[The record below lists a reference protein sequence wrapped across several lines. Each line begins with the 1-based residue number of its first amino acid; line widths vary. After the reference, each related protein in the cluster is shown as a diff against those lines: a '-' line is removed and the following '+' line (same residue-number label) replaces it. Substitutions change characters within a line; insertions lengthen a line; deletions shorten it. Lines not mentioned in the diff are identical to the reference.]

1 MKRLLL
7 GFLLL
12 FSSMLA
18 FTQGRTVTGVVTD
31 SLGKAIASA
40 SVKANKSSAGTTT
53 NDNGRFSLAIS
64 GADDALEISS
74 TGYARQIVRI
84 GDNVN
89 SLTIVLKGD
98 AQNLETV
105 VVTALGITRKARSLT
120 YSTQTIGADELSTV
134 KNTNVLNSLN
144 GKVAGVQINR
154 TSGGAG
160 GSVRIVLRGD
170 KSTRNSQPLYVID
183 GLPISNQ
190 TGGPDAG
197 LYNGAPDGGD
207 ILSTMNPDDIESI
220 NVLKGASASA
230 LYGSQG
236 SNGVILITTKKGK
249 SGTSKLDFS
258 SSITMDK
265 AYVLPKLQ
273 YDYKQSTAPDA
284 TSPGSED
291 SWGAKGAVNNSGNY
305 VKDFF
310 QTGMTFINSVGLTTG
325 NEKSSNYLSYSN
337 TDNKGILPTS
347 TLKQHTLT
355 FRQTTRLLQD
365 KLVLDG
371 TFTGSIQNTHNRST
385 PGIYYNP
392 LTGLYLFPR
401 GLDFNSYKNYEYF
414 SPTRYLNAQNWWNI
428 NYDKDQ
434 ANGGG
439 WGGQDYQQN
448 PYWVMN
454 RNVVDNKN
462 QNVYASLSA
471 KYLINSWLTVQ
482 LRGNINN
489 FVNQYER
496 HIYAT
501 TQGTLAR
508 FNGNLNTTRINTT
521 NLYGDVLLSGDRQ
534 LSQDFG
540 LNFTLGAAIQDQK
553 GKLLQVNGT
562 PTVPNVFLE
571 SALERATIDLRNYNT
586 DNGTPARRRVNS
598 AFGSVQLNYQNKLFI
613 DFSDRN
619 DWSSALSFTPTEK
632 KGYNYFSV
640 GTSGVLSDLFQ
651 LPAAIN
657 YAKLRVSYAQVGND
671 VSAFSTNPL
680 YTFNMGGIAN
690 PPGSYPIT
698 TDGLQLKPEKSK
710 SFEIGTQWTFLQNRL
725 SLDLTWYKSNTYNQ
739 YFSGINLQL
748 ANGTKSDFNAGNIQN
763 TGIEASVSY
772 KVFNSKK
779 LTWNTTLNFSH
790 NKNRIIELFDPK
802 IVTNVTKESIYTL
815 GSSGSYTALR
825 LDGSFGDMYGRTFKT
840 DNQGR
845 TIVNST
851 THLPLFV
858 DSIFANPN
866 PKYIV
871 GWNNNFTIGRF
882 NVNMLI
888 DGKFGGKVLSIT
900 QGYLDQMG
908 VSQRTADARN
918 NGNTVTINNAV
929 DDGGHAWSG
938 TVDAQTYYK
947 YIGGKTPAGAAYTYS
962 ATAVRMREIS
972 ISYQIPFNSKVVKDM
987 RVAVIG
993 NNLFFFKKEAPF
1005 DPEQVAGVN
1014 AGGAGIDAFGLPA
1027 YRSYGVSLRCSF

>member
-12 FSSMLA
+12 FCSSLA

-53 NDNGRFSLAIS
+53 NESGRFSLAVS
-64 GADDALEISS
+64 GADNALEISS
-74 TGYARQIVRI
+74 TGFTRQIVTI
-84 GDNVN
+84 GDNA
-89 SLTIVLKGD
+89 SSFTIVLKAD

-120 YSTQTIGADELSTV
+120 YSTQTISADELSTV

-144 GKVAGVQINR
+144 GKVAGVQVNR

-183 GLPISNQ
+183 GLPIANQ
-190 TGGPDAG
+190 IGGPDAG

-249 SGTSKLDFS
+249 SGTAKLDFS

-284 TSPGSED
+284 VSPGSED
-291 SWGAKGAVNNSGNY
+291 SWGAKGATNTSGDY
-305 VKDFF
+305 VKEFF
-310 QTGMTFINSVGLTTG
+310 QTGLTFINSIGLTTG
-325 NEKSSNYLSYSN
+325 NERSSNYLSYSN
-337 TDNKGILPTS
+337 TENKGILPTS

-454 RNVVDNKN
+454 RNTVDNKN

-534 LSQDFG
+534 LTQDIG
-540 LNFTLGAAIQDQK
+540 MNFTLGAAIQDQK
-553 GKLLQVNGT
+553 
-562 PTVPNVFLE
+562 
-571 SALERATIDLRNYNT
+571 
-586 DNGTPARRRVNS
+586 
-598 AFGSVQLNYQNKLFI
+598 
-613 DFSDRN
+613 
-619 DWSSALSFTPTEK
+619 
-632 KGYNYFSV
+632 
-640 GTSGVLSDLFQ
+640 
-651 LPAAIN
+651 
-657 YAKLRVSYAQVGND
+657 
-671 VSAFSTNPL
+671 
-680 YTFNMGGIAN
+680 
-690 PPGSYPIT
+690 
-698 TDGLQLKPEKSK
+698 
-710 SFEIGTQWTFLQNRL
+710 
-725 SLDLTWYKSNTYNQ
+725 
-739 YFSGINLQL
+739 
-748 ANGTKSDFNAGNIQN
+748 
-763 TGIEASVSY
+763 
-772 KVFNSKK
+772 
-779 LTWNTTLNFSH
+779 
-790 NKNRIIELFDPK
+790 
-802 IVTNVTKESIYTL
+802 
-815 GSSGSYTALR
+815 
-825 LDGSFGDMYGRTFKT
+825 
-840 DNQGR
+840 
-845 TIVNST
+845 
-851 THLPLFV
+851 
-858 DSIFANPN
+858 
-866 PKYIV
+866 
-871 GWNNNFTIGRF
+871 
-882 NVNMLI
+882 
-888 DGKFGGKVLSIT
+888 
-900 QGYLDQMG
+900 
-908 VSQRTADARN
+908 
-918 NGNTVTINNAV
+918 
-929 DDGGHAWSG
+929 
-938 TVDAQTYYK
+938 
-947 YIGGKTPAGAAYTYS
+947 
-962 ATAVRMREIS
+962 
-972 ISYQIPFNSKVVKDM
+972 VK
-987 RVAVIG
+987 
-993 NNLFFFKKEAPF
+993 
-1005 DPEQVAGVN
+1005 
-1014 AGGAGIDAFGLPA
+1014 
-1027 YRSYGVSLRCSF
+1027 CSP